1 MEAKWQSK
9 KTEIQK
15 LNDEIRR
22 IEMANNDD
30 MRTRDEKHSNMMNE
44 KQAKHEEIMAG
55 CNEELDKKNQELKEL
70 KE

>member
-1 MEAKWQSK
+1 
-9 KTEIQK
+9 
-15 LNDEIRR
+15 
-22 IEMANNDD
+22 MANNDD

-70 KE
+70 KEYNKQEITEVIDLHKKE